1 MKLRIKGNSLRLRL
15 GRSEVARL
23 AQGERLEERVQFT
36 PDDDTTLIYGLE
48 QASGIDKMQLRYK
61 PMDVTVLVSDLLV
74 ARWAANEQVG
84 LYDSL
89 NLGSGRTLDLLVE
102 KDFACL
108 DVSDEENVD
117 TFPNPI
123 AGTVC

>member
-74 ARWAANEQVG
+74 GRWAANEQVG

>member
-1 MKLRIKGNSLRLRL
+1 MK
-15 GRSEVARL
+15 
-23 AQGERLEERVQFT
+23 
-36 PDDDTTLIYGLE
+36 
-48 QASGIDKMQLRYK
+48 LRYK

>member
-23 AQGERLEERVQFT
+23 AQGERLEETVQFT
-36 PDDDTTLIYGLE
+36 PDDDATLIYGLE

-74 ARWAANEQVG
+74 ARWAVNEQVG